1 MWAIASLFLFQTF
14 QRKHCLGDI
23 RFNSPST
30 KKYTIFC
37 TWPYSYRSQ
46 LASFQI
52 DSFSLDAYILRHRFR
67 IVSPS
72 DQIPKKFINNDHL
85 CSILTVNFFTF
96 SVCQHDVPYR
106 DSILKM
112 AHDHDMDENRMADMA
127 CSYKLSYPHTHT
139 HRNKQTNKQTRVPFI
154 LQWTLSKCLN
164 GWLRYML
171 LSTAN
176 VYSHS
181 TWNGKNQLGIPVS
194 TVVCSEK
201 LFCD

>member
-1 MWAIASLFLFQTF
+1 MGTSDLIRLP
-14 QRKHCLGDI
+14 RK
-23 RFNSPST
+23 N
-30 KKYTIFC
+30 TIFC
-37 TWPYSYRSQ
+37 TGPYSYRSQ
-46 LASFQI
+46 LVSFQI

-72 DQIPKKFINNDHL
+72 DRIPKKFINNDHL

-154 LQWTLSKCLN
+154 LQ
-164 GWLRYML
+164 
-171 LSTAN
+171 
-176 VYSHS
+176 
-181 TWNGKNQLGIPVS
+181 
-194 TVVCSEK
+194 
-201 LFCD
+201 